1 MKKKIIIQSEIK
13 KKKLD
18 FKENRWMSQN
28 IKAKKC

>member
-13 KKKLD
+13 KKMD